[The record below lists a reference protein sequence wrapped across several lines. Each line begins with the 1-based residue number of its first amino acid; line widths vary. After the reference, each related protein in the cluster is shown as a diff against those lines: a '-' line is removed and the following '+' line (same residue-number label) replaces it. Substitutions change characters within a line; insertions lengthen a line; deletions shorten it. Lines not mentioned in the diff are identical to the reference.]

1 MKNQEIAS
9 IFYDIAEILEIKKVE
24 WKPVAYRK
32 AARSI
37 LSLSDN
43 VEDIYKENG
52 IDGLKEIS
60 GVGDAIA
67 KKIAEY
73 INTGKIKEYEELKK
87 SIPFHLTE
95 LSAIGGLGPKRA
107 HLLFKKLNIKNIK
120 DLEKA
125 IEKNKISKLATFGVK
140 SQENIKKGLEL
151 FKKGKERRLLA
162 YALPVAEELKEELNK
177 LKEIKKI
184 DIAGSLRRR
193 KETIKD
199 IDILAI
205 GKNKEKII

>member
-107 HLLFKKLNIKNIK
+107 HLLFKKLNRVFWHSTKF
-120 DLEKA
+120 
-125 IEKNKISKLATFGVK
+125 S
-140 SQENIKKGLEL
+140 
-151 FKKGKERRLLA
+151 RLKTSRVIRFLSI
-162 YALPVAEELKEELNK
+162 LTVNK
-177 LKEIKKI
+177 L
-184 DIAGSLRRR
+184 LN
-193 KETIKD
+193 TI
-199 IDILAI
+199 L
-205 GKNKEKII
+205 

>member
-73 INTGKIKEYEELKK
+73 INTGKIKEYE
-87 SIPFHLTE
+87 
-95 LSAIGGLGPKRA
+95 
-107 HLLFKKLNIKNIK
+107 
-120 DLEKA
+120 
-125 IEKNKISKLATFGVK
+125 
-140 SQENIKKGLEL
+140 
-151 FKKGKERRLLA
+151 
-162 YALPVAEELKEELNK
+162 
-177 LKEIKKI
+177 
-184 DIAGSLRRR
+184 
-193 KETIKD
+193 
-199 IDILAI
+199 
-205 GKNKEKII
+205 